1 VSCAA
6 GDVVTCGLWQLSDYR
21 SRRVVTPAASADRE
35 ELIHADLSEELVSPS
50 GNASTRSLIAGRICT
65 KQKAATL

>member
-35 ELIHADLSEELVSPS
+35 ELIHADLSEELVLSV
-50 GNASTRSLIAGRICT
+50 RKRVESLAHRR
-65 KQKAATL
+65 ADLY